1 MEYIPCIGN
10 SSYSFWWILLK
21 LYRCFKDGLEICIL
35 FFQNPEIIFY
45 HFFRI
50 FNLDIFRALILQ
62 IWIWSIYLV
71 SATPPTVF
79 GESFWN
85 FTVVFRMV
93 WRYAYCFLRIL
104 KLFFLHFNLDIF
116 SSLYATD
123 MYREY
128 MPCIGNP
135 AYSFRPIL
143 LKLYRYFAAF
153 LWFHMRNLSLAGYNC
168 SGGASCMACSFI
180 NYMRNKLCKNEPR
193 HDETN
198 KMSVRPAKTQI
209 SLGIRPVWSESSL
222 CAEWV
227 AKDPSF
233 LHADSEDSDQTG
245 RMPRLIWVYAERTL
259 TLLVLS
265 CRGSNEWHREETC
278 IDTDGQS
285 IAPYQLIRKRFIRKL
300 IVHHIQWEII
310 LNLKAFSAPE
320 KKPIKCLRIFVR

>member
-1 MEYIPCIGN
+1 MEYVPCIGN

-62 IWIWSIYLV
+62 ICIWSVYLV

-180 NYMRNKLCKNEPR
+180 GFVMLWLKC
-193 HDETN
+193 
-198 KMSVRPAKTQI
+198 VATQCGRI
-209 SLGIRPVWSESSL
+209 FSSL
-222 CAEWV
+222 SEASLFMCMNCEGSVGIVKMFVQSLFAYWIYMYGCKHQMSYV
-227 AKDPSF
+227 MRLLYFSSAVNSF
-233 LHADSEDSDQTG
+233 
-245 RMPRLIWVYAERTL
+245 
-259 TLLVLS
+259 
-265 CRGSNEWHREETC
+265 
-278 IDTDGQS
+278 
-285 IAPYQLIRKRFIRKL
+285 FKL
-300 IVHHIQWEII
+300 ACVVIQWD
-310 LNLKAFSAPE
+310 
-320 KKPIKCLRIFVR
+320 

>member
-1 MEYIPCIGN
+1 MEYVPCIGN
-10 SSYSFWWILLK
+10 SSYSFWRIFLK
-21 LYRCFKDGLEICIL
+21 LYRCFKDGLKICIL
-35 FFQNPEIIFY
+35 FYQNPEIIFY

-62 IWIWSIYLV
+62 ICIWSMYLVSATPPTVFGESFWNFTDVLRMVWRYVYCFFQNPEIIFLSLFCIFNLDIFRALILQICIWSIYLV

-128 MPCIGNP
+128 MACIGNP

-180 NYMRNKLCKNEPR
+180 WVLSWGGSFVFIP
-193 HDETN
+193 
-198 KMSVRPAKTQI
+198 SVRFGA
-209 SLGIRPVWSESSL
+209 PVQPLECECYL
-222 CAEWV
+222 
-227 AKDPSF
+227 SF
-233 LHADSEDSDQTG
+233 VETG
-245 RMPRLIWVYAERTL
+245 CKIQFYCQF
-259 TLLVLS
+259 S
-265 CRGSNEWHREETC
+265 
-278 IDTDGQS
+278 TDGNY
-285 IAPYQLIRKRFIRKL
+285 PK
-300 IVHHIQWEII
+300 
-310 LNLKAFSAPE
+310 FSDTQVWGA
-320 KKPIKCLRIFVR
+320 VW

>member
-1 MEYIPCIGN
+1 MEYVPCIGN

-21 LYRCFKDGLEICIL
+21 LYKCFKDGLEICIL

-62 IWIWSIYLV
+62 ICIWSIYLV

-180 NYMRNKLCKNEPR
+180 EMRFDLGTLDSGER
-193 HDETN
+193 
-198 KMSVRPAKTQI
+198 
-209 SLGIRPVWSESSL
+209 SLPLG
-222 CAEWV
+222 
-227 AKDPSF
+227 
-233 LHADSEDSDQTG
+233 
-245 RMPRLIWVYAERTL
+245 
-259 TLLVLS
+259 LLVYWWFWNFADVFFLVWG
-265 CRGSNEWHREETC
+265 CACGLD
-278 IDTDGQS
+278 I
-285 IAPYQLIRKRFIRKL
+285 
-300 IVHHIQWEII
+300 IVG
-310 LNLKAFSAPE
+310 
-320 KKPIKCLRIFVR
+320 

>member
-1 MEYIPCIGN
+1 MEYVPCIGN
-10 SSYSFWWILLK
+10 SSYSFWRILLK

-62 IWIWSIYLV
+62 ICIWSIYLV
-71 SATPPTVF
+71 SATPLTVF

-85 FTVVFRMV
+85 FTVVFKMV

-153 LWFHMRNLSLAGYNC
+153 LWFRMRNLSLAGYNC

-180 NYMRNKLCKNEPR
+180 LLVEMQVFSSFGAFPFKIAALISSYMLFYIFWTRK
-193 HDETN
+193 ETVYFMQLYSFCIPYCAYKVGLTTSYCN
-198 KMSVRPAKTQI
+198 DPKFSYRQAWQAVQTQI
-209 SLGIRPVWSESSL
+209 RLLLE
-222 CAEWV
+222 
-227 AKDPSF
+227 KQ
-233 LHADSEDSDQTG
+233 SDQG
-245 RMPRLIWVYAERTL
+245 LHCLQFPLH
-259 TLLVLS
+259 LLDAL
-265 CRGSNEWHREETC
+265 
-278 IDTDGQS
+278 
-285 IAPYQLIRKRFIRKL
+285 L
-300 IVHHIQWEII
+300 
-310 LNLKAFSAPE
+310 
-320 KKPIKCLRIFVR
+320 

>member
-1 MEYIPCIGN
+1 MPPLFLGCYWSDPFFLNEIWHWHIGLRWAIVALWATC
-10 SSYSFWWILLK
+10 WWILLK

-62 IWIWSIYLV
+62 ICIWSIYLV

-153 LWFHMRNLSLAGYNC
+153 LWFHMRNLSLAGYMYNC
-168 SGGASCMACSFI
+168 SGGASCMACSFF
-180 NYMRNKLCKNEPR
+180 C
-193 HDETN
+193 
-198 KMSVRPAKTQI
+198 
-209 SLGIRPVWSESSL
+209 
-222 CAEWV
+222 
-227 AKDPSF
+227 
-233 LHADSEDSDQTG
+233 
-245 RMPRLIWVYAERTL
+245 
-259 TLLVLS
+259 S
-265 CRGSNEWHREETC
+265 CRTRIVTG
-278 IDTDGQS
+278 DTFKWQS
-285 IAPYQLIRKRFIRKL
+285 FTNIY
-300 IVHHIQWEII
+300 
-310 LNLKAFSAPE
+310 S
-320 KKPIKCLRIFVR
+320 LR

>member
-1 MEYIPCIGN
+1 MEYVPCIGN

-62 IWIWSIYLV
+62 ICIWSIYLV
-71 SATPPTVF
+71 SATLPTVF

-104 KLFFLHFNLDIF
+104 KLFFVLHFNLDIF

-180 NYMRNKLCKNEPR
+180 YLFFFAKGHTPKVYFDSLRVVHLCQFLA
-193 HDETN
+193 TW
-198 KMSVRPAKTQI
+198 SVNTLHIWTSRRAVVYFWVWNTSQI
-209 SLGIRPVWSESSL
+209 HR
-222 CAEWV
+222 
-227 AKDPSF
+227 
-233 LHADSEDSDQTG
+233 
-245 RMPRLIWVYAERTL
+245 Y
-259 TLLVLS
+259 LLEFS
-265 CRGSNEWHREETC
+265 R
-278 IDTDGQS
+278 QS
-285 IAPYQLIRKRFIRKL
+285 
-300 IVHHIQWEII
+300 
-310 LNLKAFSAPE
+310 
-320 KKPIKCLRIFVR
+320 